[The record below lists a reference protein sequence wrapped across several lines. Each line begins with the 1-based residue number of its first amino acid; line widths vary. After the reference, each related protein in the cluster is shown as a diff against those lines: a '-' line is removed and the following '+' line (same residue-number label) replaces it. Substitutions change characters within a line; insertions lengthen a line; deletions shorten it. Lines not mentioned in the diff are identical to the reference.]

1 MKKQGN
7 RLAWPIVDAV
17 ERLRGLGARRPAP
30 RYIARACC
38 APERIP
44 ILVIEPVV
52 LKQALDFEQLG
63 EDGIAVD
70 HRGHDR

>member
-1 MKKQGN
+1 MSGSKIFRK
-7 RLAWPIVDAV
+7 
-17 ERLRGLGARRPAP
+17 
-30 RYIARACC
+30 ACC
-38 APERIP
+38 APWSATDPGR
-44 ILVIEPVV
+44 PVV